1 MLTVLTLNAEQFTQ
15 DTAYY
20 FHCAEV
26 CIGFY
31 CPPSITSLA
40 LYSTCVGVLVICVHL
55 FIVFCT
61 VFLYCFVHIYL
72 FLFGLS
78 ILV

>member
-40 LYSTCVGVLVICVHL
+40 LYSTCVGVLVICVL
-55 FIVFCT
+55 VFNVFCIVCT
-61 VFLYCFVHIYL
+61 VFVL
-72 FLFGLS
+72 FRLCIF
-78 ILV
+78 ILICY